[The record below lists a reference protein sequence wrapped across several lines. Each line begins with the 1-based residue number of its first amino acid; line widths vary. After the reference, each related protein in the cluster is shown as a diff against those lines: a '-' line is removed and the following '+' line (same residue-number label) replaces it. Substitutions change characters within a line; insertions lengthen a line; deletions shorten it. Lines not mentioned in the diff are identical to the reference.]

1 MRILNLLDQAIK
13 LAENCGTGYGGFVS
27 GNTCAGGEGGGGKSL
42 PLINPNWKSDIKKT
56 LKAEV
61 MKVLKRLPLG
71 MGVATITD
79 GDMSSKA
86 KKINLGAIKNAQDFI
101 KDQNISE
108 ADSEDEVLLKGQNI
122 RDKLLSLLE
131 SADEGEKEQIKKS
144 IKQIEDI
151 YKNSTE

>member
-27 GNTCAGGEGGGGKSL
+27 GNTCSGGKGGGGKSL

-61 MKVLKRLPLG
+61 IKVLKRLPLA
-71 MGVATITD
+71 MGVAIVTD
-79 GDMSSKA
+79 GMSSKA
-86 KKINLGAIKNAQDFI
+86 KKINLSAIKNAQDFI

-108 ADSEDEVLLKGQNI
+108 TDSEDEVLLKGQNI
-122 RDKLLSLLE
+122 RDKLISLLE
-131 SADEGEKEQIKKS
+131 SADEGEKKQIKKS